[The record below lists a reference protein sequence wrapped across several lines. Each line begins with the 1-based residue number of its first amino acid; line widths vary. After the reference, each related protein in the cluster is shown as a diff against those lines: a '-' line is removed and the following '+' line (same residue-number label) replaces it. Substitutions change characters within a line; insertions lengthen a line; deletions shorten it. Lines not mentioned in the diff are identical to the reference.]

1 MKHCAKAVSALL
13 RFREAAMHLSHSIL
27 SYFSKFGQKKPD
39 TEFMPEVDGTMLEDS
54 PRLARITVWVA
65 CLLLL
70 TALGW
75 AKFAV
80 LDEVTMGE
88 GKAIPSSKIQVI
100 QNLEGGIVAE
110 IFVREGQLVNKGDI
124 LLRLDDTRFISNRG
138 ESDADRMSLTARL
151 IRLQAEA
158 EGKELVMPAE
168 IVEKTPQLA
177 KDETALYESRQQ
189 RLQSEQ
195 RTLNEQL
202 RQKTQELAEFSS
214 KQQQYRSSL
223 ALIQQELNMSQPLV
237 STGAISEVEI
247 LRLRRSAV
255 EMRGEMDATT
265 LAIPRAEAAVSEI
278 KSKMQESEYAFRSD
292 AFKELNEVRTQL
304 QKLTATSVAIEDRVS
319 RTTVM
324 SPVHGI
330 IKQLKVNTIGGV
342 VQPGSDL
349 LEIVPLENNLLIEAK
364 VRPQDVAFLHPGQK
378 AMVKFSAY
386 DYTIYGGLKANL
398 ELISADT
405 ITDDKGNSFYLI
417 QVRTEKN
424 HLGTDEHP
432 LLIIPGMIATVDI
445 ITGQKSV
452 LDYLLKPV
460 LKARTEA
467 LRER

>member
-1 MKHCAKAVSALL
+1 MELSQSL
-13 RFREAAMHLSHSIL
+13 REYVTQWR
-27 SYFSKFGQKKPD
+27 QKPD
-39 TEFMPEVDGTMLEDS
+39 TEFMPEVDGTLLEDS
-54 PRLARITVWVA
+54 PTLARITVWLVS
-65 CLLLL
+65 LLLL
-70 TALGW
+70 TALAW

-80 LDEVTMGE
+80 LEEVTMGE

-110 IFVREGQLVNKGDI
+110 IFVREGQLVNKDDV
-124 LLRLDDTRFISNRG
+124 LLRLDDTRFLSNRG
-138 ESDADRMSLTARL
+138 ESDADRMALTARL
-151 IRLQAEA
+151 ERLQAEA
-158 EGKELVMPAE
+158 EGRPLVMPAE
-168 IVEKTPQLA
+168 ITQKAPQLVE
-177 KDETALYESRQQ
+177 DELALYNSRQD
-189 RLQSEQ
+189 RLHSEQ

-223 ALIQQELNMSQPLV
+223 GLIQQELNMSQPLV
-237 STGAISEVEI
+237 SSGAISEVEI

-255 EMRGEMDATT
+255 EMRGSLDATT
-265 LAIPRAEAAVSEI
+265 LAIPRAQAGISEI
-278 KSKMQESEYAFRSD
+278 KSKMEESELAFRSD
-292 AFKELNEVRTQL
+292 AFKELNEVRTEL
-304 QKLTATSVAIEDRVS
+304 QKITASSLAIEDRVS
-319 RTTVM
+319 RTTVQ

-349 LEIVPLENNLLIEAK
+349 LEIVPLEDNLLIEAK

-405 ITDDKGNSFYLI
+405 ITDEEGNSFYLI
-417 QVRTEKN
+417 QVRTNKN
-424 HLGTDEHP
+424 HLGSDAHP

-445 ITGQKSV
+445 ITGEKSV

-460 LKARTEA
+460 LKARAEA

>member
-1 MKHCAKAVSALL
+1 MELSQSL
-13 RFREAAMHLSHSIL
+13 REYATQWR
-27 SYFSKFGQKKPD
+27 KKPD
-39 TEFMPEVDGTMLEDS
+39 TEFMPEVDGALLEDS
-54 PRLARITVWVA
+54 PTLTRITVWLVS
-65 CLLLL
+65 LLLL
-70 TALGW
+70 TALVW
-75 AKFAV
+75 AKLAV
-80 LDEVTMGE
+80 LEEVTMGE

-110 IFVREGQLVNKGDI
+110 IFVREGQLVKKGDV
-124 LLRLDDTRFISNRG
+124 LLRLDDTRFLSNRG
-138 ESDADRMSLTARL
+138 ESDADRMALTARVQ
-151 IRLQAEA
+151 RLQAEA
-158 EGKELVMPAE
+158 EGQALTMPAE
-168 IVEKTPQLA
+168 ITAKAPQLVE
-177 KDETALYESRQQ
+177 DELALYKSRQD
-189 RLQSEQ
+189 RLHSEQ

-202 RQKTQELAEFSS
+202 RQKTQELAEFNS

-223 ALIQQELNMSQPLV
+223 GLIQQELNMSQPLV
-237 STGAISEVEI
+237 SSGAISEVEI

-255 EMRGEMDATT
+255 EMRGSLDSTT
-265 LAIPRAEAAVSEI
+265 LAIPRAQAAISEI
-278 KSKMQESEYAFRSD
+278 KSKMDESELAFRSD
-292 AFKELNEVRTQL
+292 AFKELNEVRTDL
-304 QKLTATSVAIEDRVS
+304 QKITATSLAIEDRVS
-319 RTTVM
+319 RTTVQ
-324 SPVHGI
+324 SPVYGI

-349 LEIVPLENNLLIEAK
+349 LEIVPLEDNLLIEAK

-405 ITDDKGNSFYLI
+405 ITDEEGKSFYLI
-417 QVRTEKN
+417 QVRTDKN
-424 HLGTDEHP
+424 HLGSDTHP

-445 ITGQKSV
+445 ITGEKSV